1 MWQCALSMEH
11 TPTWS
16 CQNWLSLL
24 WRWEM
29 LECAL
34 IPTWSLL
41 PVILPSW
48 HPPAAVVVDASGCD
62 GCIRLTVGS
71 GEAGNNPTGKG
82 WLGQCAPL
90 TTVLVNV
97 FTNLGEMN
105 TCSQYENMRQPSYPM
120 NSGQPRACSRM
131 HAQISPWHGCLSRL
145 PLKLP
150 PYHIRYS
157 ANRMGISAL
166 KLWNLS

>member
-1 MWQCALSMEH
+1 MCSLHGAQPNLILSKLVIPAVTLRNAGMGPDPNVIFASRDPAQL
-11 TPTWS
+11 TP
-16 CQNWLSLL
+16 
-24 WRWEM
+24 
-29 LECAL
+29 
-34 IPTWSLL
+34 
-41 PVILPSW
+41 
-48 HPPAAVVVDASGCD
+48 ASSSSSDGCD
-62 GCIRLTVGS
+62 GCIRLTVGA

-82 WLGQCAPL
+82 WLGQCAHL

-105 TCSQYENMRQPSYPM
+105 ICSQYENMRQPSYPM
-120 NSGQPRACSRM
+120 NSGQPRACSGM

-166 KLWNLS
+166 KL